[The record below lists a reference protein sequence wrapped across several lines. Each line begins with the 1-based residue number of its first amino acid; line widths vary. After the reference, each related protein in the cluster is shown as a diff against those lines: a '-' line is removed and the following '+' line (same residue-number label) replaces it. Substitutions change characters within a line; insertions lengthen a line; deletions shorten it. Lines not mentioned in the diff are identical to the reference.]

1 MKGKVELEIL
11 SGAAAGKTYTYTE
24 QERVFIGRQEDCAVV
39 IPEKTV
45 SRYHCVLEMMPP
57 EVKLQDFGSLNGT
70 YLNGK
75 KVGQRERTQSA
86 EEAAKNISDA
96 VELSDGDVLG
106 LGKSC
111 ELKVKITRWETC
123 PECGA
128 VMSALQDA
136 GLTVSESGPDGPF
149 YDKRGRRICKDCYE
163 RLLEEERLEQERLA
177 AEKAE
182 QERLAAEQ
190 AQREAAEALMASLE
204 NKLRQNKQ
212 HKCASCGK
220 TFTPTSPDNN
230 LCPDCMEDQAKLLL
244 DGILAALMGAANA
257 EEDELSPS
265 FLEGFDKVSLLGKG
279 GMGEVW
285 KVKERKTGK
294 VYALKTMLPSVAAD
308 EHSKRLFLR
317 EAQISTLLKHKNV
330 VRAYDSGCANGV
342 FYILM
347 DLCEGGSVDSL
358 MEKKGGK
365 LSLELATYITLQVL
379 SGLDYV
385 HNLDMDVEIRK
396 GLFRG
401 TKEVHTK
408 GAVHRD
414 FKPGNIFLTDRSDHP
429 VAMVADFGMAKAY
442 QTAGLS
448 NVSAS
453 GSVMGTPVF
462 MPKQQLKNCKYA
474 KPEVDVWA
482 AAASYYYMITGEF
495 VRDFYSG
502 RNPMQIIL
510 TEKAIPIRQRDP
522 SVPVKLANVIDR
534 ALQEDP
540 AIGYSSASEFR
551 KDLIDALPT
560 AVRTYCKGVLK

>member
-11 SGAAAGKTYTYTE
+11 RGAGAGKTYTYTE

-45 SRYHCVLEMMPP
+45 SRYHCVLELQPP
-57 EVKLQDFGSLNGT
+57 QAKLQDFGSLNGT
-70 YLNGK
+70 YINGK
-75 KVGQRERTQSA
+75 KIGQRERTQSA
-86 EEAAKNISDA
+86 EEAARNLSDA

-106 LGKSC
+106 LGRSC
-111 ELKVKITRWETC
+111 ELKVKIRRWETC
-123 PECGA
+123 PECGGI
-128 VMSALQDA
+128 LPELEDP
-136 GLTVSESGPDGPF
+136 GLTVSGSGSDGPF
-149 YDKRGRRICKDCYE
+149 YDRHGRRICRDCFE
-163 RLLEEERLEQERLA
+163 RFLEEERLEQERLA

-190 AQREAAEALMASLE
+190 AQREKAEALMASLE

-220 TFTPTSPDNN
+220 SFTPTSPDNN
-230 LCPDCMEDQAKLLL
+230 LCPDCVQDQAKLLL
-244 DGILAALMGAANA
+244 DGILAALMGAVAA
-257 EEDELSPS
+257 EEDEPAPAV
-265 FLEGFDKVSLLGKG
+265 LEGFDKVSRLGKG

-285 KVKERKTGK
+285 KVRERKTGK
-294 VYALKTMLPSVAAD
+294 IYALKTMLPAVAAD
-308 EHSKRLFLR
+308 DHSKTLFLR
-317 EAQISTLLKHKNV
+317 EAKISTLLRHKNV

-365 LSLELATYITLQVL
+365 LSLELATYIILQVL

-385 HNLDMDVEIRK
+385 HNMDLDVEIRK
-396 GLFRG
+396 GIFGG

-414 FKPGNIFLTDRSDHP
+414 FKPGNIFLSDTSDHP

-448 NVSAS
+448 NISAS
-453 GSVMGTPVF
+453 GAVMGTPVF
-462 MPKQQLKNCKYA
+462 MPRQQLKDCKYA

-482 AAASYYYMITGEF
+482 AAAAYYNMITGQF
-495 VRDFYSG
+495 VRDFNSG
-502 RNPMQIIL
+502 RNPMLIIL
-510 TEKAIPIRQRDP
+510 TEKPIPIRQRDP

-540 AIGYSSASEFR
+540 SIGYSSAAEFR
-551 KDLIDALPT
+551 KDLIAALPPS
-560 AVRTYCKGVLK
+560 VQSYCKGVLK